1 MGSAQWG
8 RKPSKRGGPL
18 YWLWCDRCCNRVT
31 FVSMIWPWPVMLP
44 WKRVLPVPW
53 KPLMKRKP
61 CMHFKYHV
69 SFHQISLIYFP
80 ILAWSPIILSRYLSN
95 GWKTNNHLLFLT
107 RLTVPPGLYSLHLV
121 KDPKSWPEEQ
131 QQNFTNKTFNKHFKF
146 TFFFLFFFNPDI
158 SLTRLNTTVM
168 PYFLHAYLPWMNKTL
183 KIKPV
188 FWIISQPPAP

>member
-1 MGSAQWG
+1 MTTYRPSRFSDPLCVLLHANFQEKNMGSAQWG

-53 KPLMKRKP
+53 KPLMKPKP

-80 ILAWSPIILSRYLSN
+80 ILAWFQIILSRYLSN
-95 GWKTNNHLLFLT
+95 GWKTNNPLLFLT

-146 TFFFLFFFNPDI
+146 TFK
-158 SLTRLNTTVM
+158 
-168 PYFLHAYLPWMNKTL
+168 MNKTL